1 MNGDGRI
8 VVIGLG
14 NEFRRDDG
22 AGPAVIELLRAQ
34 PLRDVELLVSE
45 GEPGGLLTDWTGAAL
60 AIVVDAM
67 VASPP
72 NPGQLHRM
80 EPGLGQTDDP
90 AAGLAWGRR
99 PARTGWG

>member
-34 PLRDVELLVSE
+34 PLRDVELLISE

-72 NPGQLHRM
+72 APGRLHRM
-80 EPGLGQTDDP
+80 EPGPGQADDP
-90 AAGLAWGRR
+90 AGGLAWGRR
-99 PARTGWG
+99 PARMGWG